1 MALLEL
7 TNVSV
12 RFSLSKKRPDLVA
25 LDRFSLSV
33 EKGERDGRTYTE
45 VRRLDREQR
54 RQELARLTGGSH
66 VSQTMLDGAEELLTE
81 AEKFRDSL

>member
-33 EKGERDGRTYTE
+33 EKGELVALWGPPAA
-45 VRRLDREQR
+45 
-54 RQELARLTGGSH
+54 ARPP
-66 VSQTMLDGAEELLTE
+66 
-81 AEKFRDSL
+81 R

>member
-25 LDRFSLSV
+25 L
-33 EKGERDGRTYTE
+33 EKTLWRDLETQ
-45 VRRLDREQR
+45 L
-54 RQELARLTGGSH
+54 RQE
-66 VSQTMLDGAEELLTE
+66 E
-81 AEKFRDSL
+81 AL